1 MTREEFVALIPK
13 TVGGSVV
20 DLHIKENKLT
30 TAVAIYLDNILV
42 YTEGFVTVLGYQVVA
57 EHIIR
62 ELILMRYEL
71 LFAAIMKNS
80 DGGPVMAEGHPRLW
94 EPTKIPEKLAERPM
108 TPDDAIESPKKLIPR
123 QVMDEIVRPTKPG
136 KVDYEAELERLE
148 EERQVK
154 KQADPLVSQE
164 LLDEMA
170 KKQPSDKGSANS
182 LIEYLTKQQ
191 SITGNGNRPI

>member
-80 DGGPVMAEGHPRLW
+80 DGGPVMAEGHPKLWTPAKPQPKHDYDGESRLHDYDNNLKL
-94 EPTKIPEKLAERPM
+94 EPRHY
-108 TPDDAIESPKKLIPR
+108 
-123 QVMDEIVRPTKPG
+123 MDEIVRPTRPG
-136 KVDYEAELERLE
+136 NIDYQEELNKA
-148 EERQVK
+148 QQK
-154 KQADPLVSQE
+154 HFGDTAD
-164 LLDEMA
+164 
-170 KKQPSDKGSANS
+170 
-182 LIEYLTKQQ
+182 
-191 SITGNGNRPI
+191 